1 LSAREGTADNKPSQK
16 GKGKMSNIFSSES
29 SENPIHL
36 IKQSLSVKPDD
47 SGEVMVSFVVNK
59 GKGSGTQI
67 LPFGQFR
74 EAVEILQN
82 AATQG
87 IPEIAEEND
96 LPAAE
101 VIRQTLRSED
111 GMISFRVKSGKGS
124 KPARMS
130 VEDFAAVAE
139 LLAST
144 VDAVEAA
151 GKALSAA
158 AKK

>member
-1 LSAREGTADNKPSQK
+1 MPYQE
-16 GKGKMSNIFSSES
+16 
-29 SENPIHL
+29 
-36 IKQSLSVKPDD
+36 
-47 SGEVMVSFVVNK
+47 
-59 GKGSGTQI
+59 
-67 LPFGQFR
+67 FR